1 MKEIKNMIILSSNYT
16 LNCANNLYNYFKT
29 LNIVPKLIINN
40 KITYEILQEIKKEN
54 SYLFLL
60 GINHIQ
66 NINNINLPKDKY
78 IIYQIE
84 QLNQTLYEYNK
95 LSEEVIY
102 LMKDCY
108 SLFDYSNKNLEYY
121 PEDLRERVLLLEPL
135 IELEEELEKELEEEL
150 EKELEEELEKELDI
164 LFIGSINER
173 RQAILDKLHE
183 YSIDNRLYY
192 NIKIVSTVFGKE
204 LSNLIKNSKLVIN
217 LHYFDNALLEIFR
230 IHDLLSFNCK
240 ILSEIPGTEEEM
252 KLVEKYDKVINFFPI
267 IQDDFSN
274 IDEMFKIITNSLD
287 SKIDF
292 VEKKKFIEDI
302 NKKNRKLLNK
312 NT

>member
-16 LNCANNLYNYFKT
+16 LNCANNLNNYFKT
-29 LNIVPKLIINN
+29 LNIVSKLIINN

-150 EKELEEELEKELDI
+150 EKELDI

-230 IHDLLSFNCK
+230 IHDLLSFSCK

-302 NKKNRKLLNK
+302 KKKNRKLLNK

>member
-230 IHDLLSFNCK
+230 IHDLLSFSCK